1 MDLGIA
7 GKKALVCASSKGLG
21 FACAESL
28 AREGCKV
35 WINGRDRARLDEAAS
50 AIRARTG
57 AEVTSV
63 QADLRTDEGRQALID
78 SCADADILVNN
89 NEGPRPGHWNAWTYA
104 DWEGALQNNMLP
116 AIMMMTALVPGMQQR
131 KFGRVV
137 NITSAMVKMPYSW
150 MILSATARTGLTAF
164 SKALSMDV
172 AVDNVTVNNL
182 LPERIETD
190 RQEFMA
196 QRMMAESGITRD
208 EARRQ
213 IVETVAAKRF
223 GRPQE
228 VGDMCAYLCSVQ
240 SSFISGQNVQID
252 GGSYPALL

>member
-1 MDLGIA
+1 MDLGIS
-7 GKKALVCASSKGLG
+7 GRKALVCASSKGLG
-21 FACAESL
+21 LACAEAL
-28 AREGCKV
+28 AKEGCNL
-35 WINGRDRARLDEAAS
+35 WINGRDSARLTNAAKELK
-50 AIRARTG
+50 ARTG
-57 AEVTSV
+57 VEVTPV
-63 QADLRTDEGRQALID
+63 QADLRTEEGRQALIAA
-78 SCADADILVNN
+78 CPDADILVNN
-89 NEGPRPGHWNAWTYA
+89 NEGPRPGNWGDWTYA
-104 DWEGALQNNMLP
+104 DWVGALENNMLP

-182 LPERIETD
+182 LPERIDTD
-190 RQEFMA
+190 RQELMA
-196 QRMMAESGITRD
+196 QRMMKESGISRD

-213 IVETVAAKRF
+213 ITETIAAKRF
-223 GRPQE
+223 GQPQE

-240 SSFISGQNVQID
+240 ASFVSGQNIQID
-252 GGSYPALL
+252 GGSYPALI